1 MNPRLPTHLVPSFVP
16 SCLGGLT
23 SSTVNRRRVLK
34 QIATAGIG
42 TWLAS
47 RSMLAAAADPL
58 PLTLG
63 FSLYGM
69 KTLTTGDS
77 LRAVA
82 EIGYD
87 SVELCLL
94 DGYDAAPAKLTA
106 ERRRDVRKQLGDL
119 GLKLTAVMENVPL
132 GDSAMQP
139 AVRERLRVAAELG
152 HELSPDSP
160 PVVETVMGGGKWDD
174 VRDLYREHLGGWARV
189 GEATKTVI
197 AVKPHRF
204 GAVNLPEQALWL
216 IEQTKSPWI
225 KLNIDP
231 SHFELRDP
239 PVTDAI
245 KQLLP
250 HAALVAVKDVV
261 MKDGKAAFVLPGEGG
276 QFDYAKFLKQ
286 LVASGYRGD
295 VNVEVSGMVS
305 SQPTYEPVAAARK
318 SYAHLAA
325 AFKRAEIRR

>member
-1 MNPRLPTHLVPSFVP
+1 MTNSFSRRTFLQQTTALACGTALATRTLV
-16 SCLGGLT
+16 
-23 SSTVNRRRVLK
+23 
-34 QIATAGIG
+34 
-42 TWLAS
+42 
-47 RSMLAAAADPL
+47 AAEAA

-69 KTLTTGDS
+69 KTMTTGDA
-77 LRAVA
+77 LRAIA

-87 SVELCLL
+87 SAELCLL

-119 GLKLTAVMENVPL
+119 GLKLTALMENVPL
-132 GDSAMQP
+132 GDAAMQP

-160 PVVETVMGGGKWDD
+160 PVLETVMGGGKWDD
-174 VRDLYREHLGGWARV
+174 VRESYREHLGGWARV

-216 IEQTKSPWI
+216 IEQVKSPWI

-250 HAALVAVKDVV
+250 HAALVAVKDVIL
-261 MKDGKAAFVLPGEGG
+261 KDGKAAFALPGEGG
-276 QFDYAKFLKQ
+276 QFDYAKFLQQ

-305 SQPTYEPVAAARK
+305 SQPGYEPVAAARK
-318 SYAHLAA
+318 SHKHLAE
-325 AFKRAEIRR
+325 AFSRARIARRVR